1 MIFCFRHI
9 IKTKLQEMDTGSIPK
24 LKEAITNVWENGIEA
39 TTIDHLVESM
49 PRRMAMVIEANG
61 EMTKY

>member
-1 MIFCFRHI
+1 
-9 IKTKLQEMDTGSIPK
+9 MDTGSIPK